1 MQLKKMLS
9 MKVTFT
15 MPYRPQSNGLYER
28 MNQTIEN
35 IIKCTTVRDEQST
48 SDKSLD
54 VVMMAYQAAP
64 QTSTGFIPN
73 VLMTGKE
80 TNMPVDLI
88 LYGTPKSRIHLN
100 NYECFCS
107 YVEELRN
114 SLVDTYVTSF
124 L

>member
-54 VVMMAYQAAP
+54 VVMMAYRATP
-64 QTSTGFIPN
+64 QTSTGFSPN
-73 VLMTGKE
+73 MLVTGKE
-80 TNMPVDLI
+80 INMPVDLI
-88 LYGTPKSRIHLN
+88 YVTPKSRIHLN

-114 SLVDTYVTSF
+114 IAGRSLF
-124 L
+124 QN